1 MKHHLNPPGIRA
13 PFGNYSHGVTV
24 PAGARWLVV
33 SGELG
38 IAADGT
44 IPDSVR
50 DQTRLCFENA
60 AAVLREAGMSL
71 KDVVRVRAYVTDP
84 AHFPEYMAA
93 RDEFVTD
100 PPPAST
106 LVAVAGFARPEFKV
120 EVEVT
125 AAGL

>member
-1 MKHHLNPPGIRA
+1 MKQHLNPADIHA
-13 PFGNYSHGVTV
+13 PFGNYSHGVAV

-50 DQTRLCFENA
+50 DQTRLCFTNA
-60 AAVLREAGMSL
+60 AAVLREAGMAL
-71 KDVVRVRAYVTDP
+71 TDVVRVCAFVTDP
-84 AHFPEYMAA
+84 AYFPEYMAA
-93 RDEFVTD
+93 RDEFVAD

-106 LVAVAGFARPEFKV
+106 LLAVAGFARPEFKV
-120 EVEVT
+120 EVELT
-125 AAGL
+125 AAAL